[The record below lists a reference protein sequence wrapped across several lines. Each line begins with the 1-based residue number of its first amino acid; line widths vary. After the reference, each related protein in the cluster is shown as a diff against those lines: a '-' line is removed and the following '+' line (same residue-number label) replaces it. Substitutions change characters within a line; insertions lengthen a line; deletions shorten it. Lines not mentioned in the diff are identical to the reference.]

1 MKVRKMQIR
10 IPPIQDTEIA
20 KTISKSTNKSSITPI
35 KIVNRNKKKNCKV
48 TAANKT
54 ISNCILIDK
63 HLFKL

>member
-10 IPPIQDTEIA
+10 ILPIQDTEIT
-20 KTISKSTNKSSITPI
+20 KTISKSTNKNSITPI

-54 ISNCILIDK
+54 I
-63 HLFKL
+63 